1 MAENRPT
8 EAQVE
13 SLLKKLRS
21 EAHNKSCFDC
31 GARNPMW
38 ASVTYGIF
46 ICINCSTHHRNFGV
60 HISFVRSTTLDTN
73 WKWHHLRAMQLG
85 GNKNAAEFFKKN
97 GCITSNIQQK
107 YRSRVASLYKN
118 KLAQLA
124 GETQE
129 ASCTKP
135 VVDINTNQRCVE
147 VADLIQFY
155 AAKARCFLIDLASAV
170 LNTAGFDTMMRTDVA
185 FFVQLFLQVCATVLL
200 LSLCSSKKK
209 KNGKK
214 ANVVKSVRKDINVKK
229 SADDGDDEDSKEGDT
244 QKPAQDAAAGTVDAN
259 YQTMNG
265 FVGANKAPGGADKAP
280 AGAPVPR
287 PPTNGGGMA
296 GTFDPNYQTL
306 NGVGGDCFGADKAA
320 GGDGGPPAGGPK
332 PPAQGGIAGTHD
344 PNYQTMN
351 AVGGDCFGADK
362 ATGGGGGAAPA
373 GGPKPPAQGGIAG
386 THDPNYQIMQLHSAG
401 YIHRDIKAANFCIG
415 LDTNDEHSPIATSS
429 VTSPFDAKKRLPF
442 AGTLPFC
449 SRACMMHRM
458 LSRADDL
465 ECWLYTLFD
474 LCDRHLLPW
483 KRVRDFETVRGAKE
497 VLFDYLDEGES
508 YDMVYEK
515 FRDFEGGAKMISDL
529 KFTEEPDYRRC
540 IK

>member
-1 MAENRPT
+1 MVACRR
-8 EAQVE
+8 AKA
-13 SLLKKLRS
+13 LK
-21 EAHNKSCFDC
+21 
-31 GARNPMW
+31 
-38 ASVTYGIF
+38 
-46 ICINCSTHHRNFGV
+46 
-60 HISFVRSTTLDTN
+60 
-73 WKWHHLRAMQLG
+73 G
-85 GNKNAAEFFKKN
+85 GL
-97 GCITSNIQQK
+97 S
-107 YRSRVASLYKN
+107 
-118 KLAQLA
+118 
-124 GETQE
+124 
-129 ASCTKP
+129 
-135 VVDINTNQRCVE
+135 
-147 VADLIQFY
+147 

-244 QKPAQDAAAGTVDAN
+244 QKPAQDAAA
-259 YQTMNG
+259 
-265 FVGANKAPGGADKAP
+265 GANKAPGGADKAP

-386 THDPNYQIMQLHSAG
+386 THDPNYQTLAGMGNDCFQKYIERSVVVSFVIRGSRSDTGAAEPPKSSAFNYSGTTAFPFAYRYVVGDKVGHQL
-401 YIHRDIKAANFCIG
+401 I
-415 LDTNDEHSPIATSS
+415 
-429 VTSPFDAKKRLPF
+429 PFDAKKRLPF